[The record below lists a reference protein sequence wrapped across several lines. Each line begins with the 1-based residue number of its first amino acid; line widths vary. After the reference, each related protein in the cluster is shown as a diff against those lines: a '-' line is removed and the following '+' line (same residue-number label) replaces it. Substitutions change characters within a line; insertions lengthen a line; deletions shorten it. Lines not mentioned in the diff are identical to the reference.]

1 MALLHASIHLLVKK
15 SIHTSAI
22 CLAAVE
28 RQIRVLH
35 KLVWIHAVTR
45 RDRDTD
51 ACLHNDLMAVELI
64 WRAHCINQTCR
75 EQGRVRWLL
84 ECKLND
90 CKLVSAKPRDDISLT
105 NAAAHAPG
113 HRLQQLVPDW
123 MPERIIDA
131 LEVVEVQAEH

>member
-45 RDRDTD
+45 RNRDTD
-51 ACLHNDLMAVELI
+51 ACPHDDLVAVELI

-84 ECKLND
+84 EFNLHD
-90 CKLVSAKPRDDISLT
+90 REFVPAKPRDDTSLT
-105 NAAAHAPG
+105 NAAAHSPG

-131 LEVVEVQAEH
+131 LEVVKI